1 MAEVT
6 WTYPAEGNKFYAKI
20 EIAGV
25 FVSALIDTGSNVT
38 IINEGLAQLF
48 HLKPVK
54 EKILIETTESVYGSK
69 YIGDIKLS
77 KDMIL
82 KDYPIFGMNMQED
95 ALLGLDVLRQYHM
108 FLRQEGKLLVLTL
121 RNPN

>member
-48 HLKPVK
+48 H
-54 EKILIETTESVYGSK
+54 
-69 YIGDIKLS
+69 
-77 KDMIL
+77 
-82 KDYPIFGMNMQED
+82 
-95 ALLGLDVLRQYHM
+95 
-108 FLRQEGKLLVLTL
+108 
-121 RNPN
+121 